1 VKTTTMSDND
11 HSFPDGR
18 LLPAGCD
25 DAALEARI
33 AALAPPLPMELR
45 QNVLA
50 AVEQVLDASTET
62 NTRSCLP
69 DREPV
74 WGVLT
79 GACAVALTLT
89 VAPWISMPSSAG
101 QRPVLAVPPLEARE
115 DHVADI
121 TQQRDQLLQLLA
133 STEQLPVSV
142 QPGIRLALES
152 AATSATTLRPRDLP
166 KVLDGPL

>member
-1 VKTTTMSDND
+1 VKTSSMSDND
-11 HSFPDGR
+11 HSSPSGR
-18 LLPAGCD
+18 RLPAGCD

-33 AALAPPLPMELR
+33 ASLAPPLPMRLR

-62 NTRSCLP
+62 NARSCLP

-74 WGVLT
+74 WAVLA
-79 GACAVALTLT
+79 GACAVALTLS

-115 DHVADI
+115 DRIASI
-121 TQQRDQLLQLLA
+121 TQQRNQLLQSLT
-133 STEQLPVSV
+133 STERLPVSF
-142 QPGIRLALES
+142 QPGSGFQLES
-152 AATSATTLRPRDLP
+152 AALTTLRPRDLP